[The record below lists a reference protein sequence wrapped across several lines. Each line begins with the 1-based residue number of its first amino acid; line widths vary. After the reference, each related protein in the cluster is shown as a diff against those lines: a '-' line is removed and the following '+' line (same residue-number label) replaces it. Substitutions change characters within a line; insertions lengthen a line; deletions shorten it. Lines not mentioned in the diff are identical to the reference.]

1 MWARLGRED
10 SLADPSCAR
19 CDDHANQDV
28 DGPMLPRCNNA
39 EGTECEY
46 RNEPV
51 EVLVIF
57 LREEIANKHRA
68 YDVTTGKN
76 ANGAIH
82 GNHFAVDGPTI
93 PREFWSGHFRGKENP
108 NRSDR
113 PVGDDERNDIAN
125 ETLLLPDKEDS
136 QSRSPEKSE
145 IRKSE
150 DG

>member
-1 MWARLGRED
+1 
-10 SLADPSCAR
+10 
-19 CDDHANQDV
+19 
-28 DGPMLPRCNNA
+28 MLPRCNNA

-93 PREFWSGHFRGKENP
+93 PREFWSGHF
-108 NRSDR
+108 
-113 PVGDDERNDIAN
+113 
-125 ETLLLPDKEDS
+125 
-136 QSRSPEKSE
+136 
-145 IRKSE
+145 
-150 DG
+150 